1 MIKKLLLAIMI
12 ALPSIA
18 FAQGKFGTVDVQD
31 VLAAMP
37 EVTEMNTQ
45 LETASKKYD
54 EEYKKLIEE
63 YNKMY
68 TEFQNLDADTPDAI
82 KERRIQELQSYEQ
95 KVSQFRT
102 TAETDLRSQ
111 QERLMAPIEEKLQ
124 KAIEAVGSE
133 GAYTFIFQSAMPTYI
148 GKDVTDVTPAVKTKL
163 GLK

>member
-1 MIKKLLLAIMI
+1 MIKKLFLAIMI
-12 ALPSIA
+12 ALPSLA

-82 KERRIQELQSYEQ
+82 KERRIQELQSYET
-95 KVSQFRT
+95 KVTQFRT

-111 QERLMAPIEEKLQ
+111 QEKLMAPIEEKLQ
-124 KAIEAVGSE
+124 KAIETVGSE

-148 GKDVTDVTPAVKTKL
+148 GTDVTDVTPAVKTKL